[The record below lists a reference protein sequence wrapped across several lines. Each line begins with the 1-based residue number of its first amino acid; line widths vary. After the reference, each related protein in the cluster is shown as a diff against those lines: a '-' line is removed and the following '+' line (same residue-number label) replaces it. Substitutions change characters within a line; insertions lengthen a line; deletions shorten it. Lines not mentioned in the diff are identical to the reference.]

1 MSTTHSQTRTS
12 TTTTS
17 SDDEDHNTEPFV
29 EPPVIA
35 KAVSENTA
43 ESETTSLPYK
53 SETTITLTPS
63 VIKGTLFCADYS
75 PKRGTAKCKR
85 CSETCEKGKLRIGK
99 KVRNF
104 FSNDCDVMTY
114 WYHAHCIFESFRNAR
129 PTTIKIK
136 EPAVDIKGWEKLLE
150 EDKNNILAMVRS
162 ASKSEEDKNNILAMV
177 RSASKSNHQQPRL
190 SKNVQCYN
198 RLFSTFCD
206 LCNSIAKEPSYREKT
221 RIVSDLLLTLSIE
234 DLGLWIRLLLPC
246 ELRRIYN
253 IKSKQLVK
261 LFGQLFGESVEEMTR
276 DLDMSGDVAD
286 TITRFYCK
294 RYSANH
300 SPKITLRE
308 VDQILANLEGKT
320 KETEQLAILH
330 SVVYKNLPPKEFMM
344 IVRLIECNLRINA
357 GPKHI
362 LDGVHKD
369 AYAIFQTTRD
379 IDMVLSKVMKNPS
392 SSFGSSVSASA
403 VVLIPVKPML
413 AERCKSV
420 SHAFRKCGNQTIYS
434 EIKYDG
440 ERVQIHRKGTIT
452 KYFTR
457 SLKPVNEH
465 KIKQFDKY
473 IPMAFP
479 ESDEYILD
487 AELVMM
493 DNETGMPLPFG
504 TLGRKE
510 MEKHENAN
518 PCLFVFDLLLY
529 NGEDLMKMKMCERRR
544 MLEENM
550 VKQKNRIMLSEMVKI
565 EQPSELEDMISRV
578 LGDGLEGL
586 VLKKANGEYEPG
598 KRHWLKIKKDSIY
611 GGAMADTLDLVVLG
625 SWYGTGKNKGKL
637 SVFLMGCYDKR
648 SEAWRTVA
656 KVHTGHTDAT
666 LNRLQGQLMSNM
678 MRYNDAFNSIG
689 LNYNLKLDKNM
700 KPDFVVIDPKR
711 SPVWEIIGAEIT
723 KQENQNH
730 HTAHGISIRFPRV
743 KCERDDKTWETA
755 TSMQELMHLYDISVS
770 VNKRK
775 TEEKKEAVLEAKRKR
790 LGNRYDL
797 M

>member
-85 CSETCEKGKLRIGK
+85 LRNQPLTSRGGKNSLKRI
-99 KVRNF
+99 
-104 FSNDCDVMTY
+104 
-114 WYHAHCIFESFRNAR
+114 
-129 PTTIKIK
+129 
-136 EPAVDIKGWEKLLE
+136 
-150 EDKNNILAMVRS
+150 AMRS

-392 SSFGSSVSASA
+392 SSFGSSVSAS
-403 VVLIPVKPML
+403 VL
-413 AERCKSV
+413 S
-420 SHAFRKCGNQTIYS
+420 SFQ
-434 EIKYDG
+434 
-440 ERVQIHRKGTIT
+440 
-452 KYFTR
+452 
-457 SLKPVNEH
+457 
-465 KIKQFDKY
+465 
-473 IPMAFP
+473 
-479 ESDEYILD
+479 
-487 AELVMM
+487 
-493 DNETGMPLPFG
+493 
-504 TLGRKE
+504 
-510 MEKHENAN
+510 
-518 PCLFVFDLLLY
+518 
-529 NGEDLMKMKMCERRR
+529 
-544 MLEENM
+544 
-550 VKQKNRIMLSEMVKI
+550 
-565 EQPSELEDMISRV
+565 
-578 LGDGLEGL
+578 
-586 VLKKANGEYEPG
+586 
-598 KRHWLKIKKDSIY
+598 
-611 GGAMADTLDLVVLG
+611 
-625 SWYGTGKNKGKL
+625 
-637 SVFLMGCYDKR
+637 
-648 SEAWRTVA
+648 
-656 KVHTGHTDAT
+656 
-666 LNRLQGQLMSNM
+666 
-678 MRYNDAFNSIG
+678 
-689 LNYNLKLDKNM
+689 
-700 KPDFVVIDPKR
+700 
-711 SPVWEIIGAEIT
+711 
-723 KQENQNH
+723 
-730 HTAHGISIRFPRV
+730 
-743 KCERDDKTWETA
+743 
-755 TSMQELMHLYDISVS
+755 
-770 VNKRK
+770 
-775 TEEKKEAVLEAKRKR
+775 
-790 LGNRYDL
+790 
-797 M
+797 